1 MENNDNGLNTDQK
14 NKNITRRNALK
25 IIGYCV
31 VGGAVAGYGINKIVK
46 NFRKEAAEGGLKMA
60 LREDKGA
67 STEISLLGFG
77 CMRFP
82 VIEQKGED
90 GKAVKII
97 DMEKS
102 QELVDYAY
110 SHGVNYYD
118 TAYNYH
124 RGKSGEAIGKMLK
137 KYPRESFYLANKMPS
152 WLIEKPEDCKKLFE
166 EQLANCGVDY
176 FDYYLLHALSD
187 RATYDKA
194 YEECGGYN
202 YLQSEKAAGRIK
214 RVGFSFHGDKE
225 LFDYLMQKHQWD
237 FVQLQI
243 NYVDWT
249 EQNAQYCYSE
259 LVKREIPCVVME
271 PLKGGMLASLS
282 KDAEK
287 ILKEAEPDNSIASW
301 AFRYAG
307 SLPGVITVLSGMTEM
322 EHLVD
327 NVKTF
332 SNFRPLDVK
341 ERALLDKVID
351 DFKKYPQ
358 IGCTGCSYC
367 MPCKYGVDIPAV
379 FAAYNKCVK
388 ESSIPDLNAPRDSKF
403 DSKKRTFLATYK
415 NMVKEG
421 SRADRCIECG
431 RCAGMCPQELPIPEI
446 ISKINNLVT
455 ELEK

>member
-1 MENNDNGLNTDQK
+1 MENKDNEHDGQQN
-14 NKNITRRNALK
+14 NKNISRRNALK

-31 VGGAVAGYGINKIVK
+31 IGGAAAGYGITKIVQ
-46 NFRKEAAEGGLKMA
+46 NFRKEAVEGTLKMA
-60 LREDKGA
+60 TRHDKGA
-67 STEISLLGFG
+67 ATDISLLGFG

-82 VIEQKGED
+82 VIEHKGED
-90 GKAVKII
+90 GKIEKSI

-102 QELVDYAY
+102 QKLVDYAY

-137 KYPRESFYLANKMPS
+137 KYPRDSFYLANKMPS
-152 WLIEKPEDCKKLFE
+152 WLIEKPEDCKRLFE
-166 EQLANCGVDY
+166 EQLTKCGVEY

-202 YLQSEKAAGRIK
+202 YLQSEKAAGRVK
-214 RVGFSFHGDKE
+214 RVGFSFHGDQE
-225 LFDYLMQKHQWD
+225 LFDYLIQKHQWD

-243 NYVDWT
+243 NYIDWT
-249 EQNAQYCYSE
+249 EQNAQYYYNE
-259 LVKREIPCVVME
+259 LVKREIPCIIME

-287 ILKEAEPDNSIASW
+287 ILKEAEPDKTIASW

-307 SLPGVITVLSGMTEM
+307 SFSDVITVLSGMTEM
-322 EHLVD
+322 EHLMD
-327 NVKTF
+327 NVRTF
-332 SNFRPLDVK
+332 SDFKPLNENEK
-341 ERALLDKVID
+341 ALIAKVVE

-388 ESSIPDLNAPRDSKF
+388 ESCIPDLSAPRDSKLKR
-403 DSKKRTFLATYK
+403 KKRTFLATYK

-431 RCAGMCPQELPIPEI
+431 RCAGMCPQELPIPELM
-446 ISKINNLVT
+446 SRINNLVV